1 MEISTEPGRSAWDVE
16 IPCKKMEWDR
26 VLSSSK
32 ISQSG
37 HRVRE
42 RSTHAKREAK
52 RTAETPQ
59 ASTSKDERQNRRR

>member
-42 RSTHAKREAK
+42 RSTHAGEGSEAH
-52 RTAETPQ
+52 RRNP
-59 ASTSKDERQNRRR
+59 TSIDE

>member
-42 RSTHAKREAK
+42 IDEREAH
-52 RTAETPQ
+52 RRNP
-59 ASTSKDERQNRRR
+59 TSIINEQG